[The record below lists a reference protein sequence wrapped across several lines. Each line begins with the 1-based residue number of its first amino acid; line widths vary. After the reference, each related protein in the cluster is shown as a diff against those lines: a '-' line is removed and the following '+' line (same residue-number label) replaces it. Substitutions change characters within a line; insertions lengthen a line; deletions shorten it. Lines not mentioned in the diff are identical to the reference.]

1 MENDVTKILLVVDLF
16 KLMINIILGLQKSA
30 GLDRLVR
37 QTQLIARMESI
48 VFSPWLN
55 QLTCKTCKY
64 FMTNYFFLHSIIST
78 IHF

>member
-1 MENDVTKILLVVDLF
+1 MLNT
-16 KLMINIILGLQKSA
+16 ILGLQKSA

-64 FMTNYFFLHSIIST
+64 PIKKLLLPHSIISS
-78 IHF
+78 INF